1 VKAGSQIPADPSSG
15 YTAPF
20 NKVVIVV
27 KASDLGLNPGDTIS
41 GFVSGVSQTAG
52 GAITGLYDQMPDSL
66 AFTGSY
72 TVNSNQFCRP
82 NAAPTAVLT
91 ATPTSG
97 TAPLTVNFDGS
108 GSYDPDTA
116 PPPDTIASYT
126 FNFGDGSAAV
136 TQSTPT
142 ISHTYNTA
150 GNYAARLTVTDS
162 RGAVSTNT
170 AQVVISVTTKPP
182 DLIVAALTASKNPAH
197 PGDNVTFTAKI
208 TNSGQQNAGAS
219 RTEFLLDGAT
229 ALGLINTPALAPGTS
244 ATVSATWNTAK
255 AKKGQHTIK
264 ATADKTNAVAES
276 NEANNTMT
284 ITVSLK

>member
-1 VKAGSQIPADPSSG
+1 MKAGSQIPADPSSG

-52 GAITGLYDQMPDSL
+52 GVITGLYDQMPDSL

-72 TVNSNQFCRP
+72 AVNDNQVCRP
-82 NAAPTAVLT
+82 DTAPTAVLT

-97 TAPLTVNFDGS
+97 TVPLTVQFDSS

-126 FNFGDGSAAV
+126 FDFGDGSPAV

-142 ISHTYNTA
+142 ISHTYNAA
-150 GNYAARLTVTDS
+150 GNYAATLSVTDS
-162 RGAVSTNT
+162 RGATSTNT
-170 AQVVISVTTKPP
+170 AEVTIMVSSAPTPTPTPTPTPKPHGKP
-182 DLIVAALTASKNPAH
+182 KPTPTPSATPTPTASPTPTPKPH
-197 PGDNVTFTAKI
+197 PTHPPHG
-208 TNSGQQNAGAS
+208 
-219 RTEFLLDGAT
+219 
-229 ALGLINTPALAPGTS
+229 
-244 ATVSATWNTAK
+244 
-255 AKKGQHTIK
+255 
-264 ATADKTNAVAES
+264 
-276 NEANNTMT
+276 
-284 ITVSLK
+284 